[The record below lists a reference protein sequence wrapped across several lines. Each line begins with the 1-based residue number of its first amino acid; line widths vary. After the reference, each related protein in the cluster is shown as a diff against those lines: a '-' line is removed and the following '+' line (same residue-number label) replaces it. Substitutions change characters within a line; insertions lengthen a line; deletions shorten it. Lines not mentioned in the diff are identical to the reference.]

1 MKYAGVEQLP
11 YEEQQKNIKIA
22 QEKGNYNCEIQE
34 PDWRLMQRVDEN
46 FQYKRKGFL
55 KAVQS
60 ALVRFVFFIGAKPG
74 CWFLIGSKFSGR
86 KNLRGVKNA
95 VFVCNHVHNL
105 DNEMARWMCWG
116 HKLYIV
122 VAEFNNM
129 NTWLGEVMRVGGIF
143 PLSPNFTA
151 MKKFTAAVN
160 DVLHSRRGS
169 VLFFPEKSMWPFFEQ
184 PRPFMDGA
192 FHAAA
197 LNNVPVV
204 PLFIVWREPR
214 GLEKLLFKRKRAEM
228 RALKPIYPKQE
239 LSRKENIAY
248 LRDEAF
254 REQCECYKEFYGREP
269 DTINAK
275 FTLEEIFQKGYD
287 AYLEEQAAK
296 NKGRDNVNKA

>member
-22 QEKGNYNCEIQE
+22 ESKGNYNCEIQE
-34 PDWRLMQRVDEN
+34 PDWRLMQPVDEN
-46 FQYKRKGFL
+46 FQYKRKGFVKWL
-55 KAVQS
+55 QTFLIRS
-60 ALVRFVFFIGAKPG
+60 SFFALAKPG
-74 CWFLIGSKFSGR
+74 CWFLIGSGFKGR
-86 KNLRGVKNA
+86 KNLRGLKNT

-116 HKLYIV
+116 HRLYIV

-129 NTWLGEVMRVGGIF
+129 TGLLGGIMRAGGIF
-143 PLSPNFTA
+143 PLSSNFTA

-160 DVLHSRRGS
+160 EVLHTKRGS
-169 VLFFPEKSMWPFFEQ
+169 MLFFPEKSMWPYYEQ

-214 GLEKLLFKRKRAEM
+214 GIEKLFFKRKRAEM
-228 RALKPIYPKQE
+228 RALKPIYPKAE

-254 REQCECYKEFYGREP
+254 KEQCECYKEYYGREP
-269 DTINAK
+269 DTVNAK
-275 FTLEEIFQKGYD
+275 FTIDELFQKGYE
-287 AYLEEQAAK
+287 AYLAEQAQK
-296 NKGRDNVNKA
+296 

>member
-11 YEEQQKNIKIA
+11 YEEQQKNIKTA
-22 QEKGNYNCEIQE
+22 ESKGNYNCEIQE

-46 FQYKRKGFL
+46 FQFKRKGFL
-55 KAVQS
+55 NMLGTAIIRS
-60 ALVRFVFFIGAKPG
+60 SFFILAKPG
-74 CWFLIGSKFSGR
+74 CFFLIGSGFKGR
-86 KNLRGVKNA
+86 KNLRGLKNT
-95 VFVCNHVHNL
+95 VFICNHVHNL

-116 HKLYIV
+116 HRLYIV

-129 NTWLGEVMRVGGIF
+129 NTFLGSVMRAGGIF
-143 PLSPNFTA
+143 PLSPNFGA

-160 DVLHSRRGS
+160 EVLHTKRGS
-169 VLFFPEKSMWPFFEQ
+169 MLFFPEKSMWPYYEQ

-214 GLEKLLFKRKRAEM
+214 GIEKLFFKRKRAEM
-228 RALKPIYPKQE
+228 RALKPIYPKPE

-254 REQCECYKEFYGREP
+254 REQCECYKEVYGREP
-269 DTINAK
+269 DTVNAK
-275 FTLEEIFQKGYD
+275 FTVDELFQKGYE
-287 AYLEEQAAK
+287 AYLAEQAAK
-296 NKGRDNVNKA
+296 KNKE

>member
-22 QEKGNYNCEIQE
+22 ESKGNYNCEIQE
-34 PDWRLMQRVDEN
+34 PDWRLMQPVDEN
-46 FQYKRKGFL
+46 FQYKRKGFVKWL
-55 KAVQS
+55 QTILIRS
-60 ALVRFVFFIGAKPG
+60 SFFALAKPG
-74 CWFLIGSKFSGR
+74 CWFLIGSGFKGR
-86 KNLRGVKNA
+86 KNLRGLKNT

-116 HKLYIV
+116 HI
-122 VAEFNNM
+122 
-129 NTWLGEVMRVGGIF
+129 MRAGGIF
-143 PLSPNFTA
+143 PLSSNFTA

-160 DVLHSRRGS
+160 EVLHTKRGS
-169 VLFFPEKSMWPFFEQ
+169 MLFFPEKSMWPYYEQ

-214 GLEKLLFKRKRAEM
+214 GIEKLFFKRKRAEM
-228 RALKPIYPKQE
+228 RALKPIYPKAE

-254 REQCECYKEFYGREP
+254 KEQCECYKEYYGREP
-269 DTINAK
+269 DTVNAK
-275 FTLEEIFQKGYD
+275 FTIDELFQKGYE
-287 AYLEEQAAK
+287 AYLAEQAQK
-296 NKGRDNVNKA
+296 

>member
-1 MKYAGVEQLP
+1 MDSSGEDGTVKYAGVEQLP

-22 QEKGNYNCEIQE
+22 EEKGNFNCEIQE

-46 FQYKRKGFL
+46 FQYKRKGFFNRL
-55 KAVQS
+55 GTVIIRS
-60 ALVRFVFFIGAKPG
+60 SFFALAKLG
-74 CWFLIGSKFSGR
+74 CWFLIGDGYHGR
-86 KNLRGVKNA
+86 KNLRGVKNC

-105 DNEMARWMCWG
+105 DNEMARWACWG

-129 NTWLGEVMRVGGIF
+129 NTFLGSVMRAGGIF
-143 PLSPNFTA
+143 PLSANFSA

-160 DVLHSRRGS
+160 EVLHQKRGS
-169 VLFFPEKSMWPFFEQ
+169 VLFFPEKSMWPYYEQ

-197 LNNVPVV
+197 MNNVPVV
-204 PLFIVWREPR
+204 PLFITWRAPR
-214 GLEKLLFKRKRAEM
+214 GLEKLFFKRKRGEIHV
-228 RALKPIYPKQE
+228 LKPIYPKQE
-239 LSRKENIAY
+239 LSRKENIAW

-254 REQCECYKEFYGREP
+254 KAQCECYKESYGREP
-269 DTINAK
+269 DTMNAK

-287 AYLEEQAAK
+287 AYLAEQAAK
-296 NKGRDNVNKA
+296 

>member
-22 QEKGNYNCEIQE
+22 ESRGNFNCEIQE

-55 KAVQS
+55 N
-60 ALVRFVFFIGAKPG
+60 ALATIAIRSSFFALAKIG
-74 CWFLIGSKFSGR
+74 CWFLIGSGFRGR

-129 NTWLGEVMRVGGIF
+129 NTFLGSVMRAGGIF
-143 PLSPNFTA
+143 PLSGNFSA

-160 DVLHSRRGS
+160 EVLHTRRGS
-169 VLFFPEKSMWPFFEQ
+169 VLFFPEKSMWPYYEQ

-204 PLFIVWREPR
+204 PLFIVWHEPR
-214 GLEKLLFKRKRAEM
+214 GLDKLFFKRKRAEM
-228 RALKPIYPKQE
+228 RALKPIYPKAE

-254 REQCECYKEFYGREP
+254 KEQCECYKEYYGREP
-269 DTINAK
+269 DTKNAK
-275 FTLEEIFQKGYD
+275 FTLEEIFQKGYE
-287 AYLEEQAAK
+287 AYLASG
-296 NKGRDNVNKA
+296 NKSE

>member
-22 QEKGNYNCEIQE
+22 ESKGNYNCEIQE

-46 FQYKRKGFL
+46 FQYKRKGFVKWL
-55 KAVQS
+55 QTLLIRS
-60 ALVRFVFFIGAKPG
+60 SFFALAKPG
-74 CWFLIGSKFSGR
+74 CWFLIGSGFKGR
-86 KNLRGVKNA
+86 KNLRGLKNT

-116 HKLYIV
+116 HRLYIV

-129 NTWLGEVMRVGGIF
+129 TGLLGGIMRAGGIF

-160 DVLHSRRGS
+160 EVLHTKRGS
-169 VLFFPEKSMWPFFEQ
+169 MLFFPEKSMWPYYEQ

-214 GLEKLLFKRKRAEM
+214 GVEKLFFKRKRAEM
-228 RALKPIYPKQE
+228 RALKPIYPKPE
-239 LSRKENIAY
+239 LGRKENIAW

-254 REQCECYKEFYGREP
+254 REQCECYKEYYGREP
-269 DTINAK
+269 DTVNAK
-275 FTLEEIFQKGYD
+275 FTVEEIFQKGYE
-287 AYLEEQAAK
+287 AYLAEHAGE
-296 NKGRDNVNKA
+296 NK

>member
-11 YEEQQKNIKIA
+11 YEEQQKNIKMA
-22 QEKGNYNCEIQE
+22 ESRGNYNCEIQE

-55 KAVQS
+55 N
-60 ALVRFVFFIGAKPG
+60 ALATIAIRSSFFGLAKIG
-74 CWFLIGSKFSGR
+74 CFFLIGSKFGSR

-129 NTWLGEVMRVGGIF
+129 TGFLGGVMRAGGIF
-143 PLSPNFTA
+143 PLSANFSA

-160 DVLHSRRGS
+160 EVLHQKRGS
-169 VLFFPEKSMWPFFEQ
+169 VLFFPEKSMWPYYEQ

-204 PLFIVWREPR
+204 PLFILWHEPR
-214 GLEKLLFKRKRAEM
+214 GLEKLFFKRKRAEM
-228 RALKPIYPKQE
+228 RVLKPIYPKPE

-248 LRDEAF
+248 LRDAAF
-254 REQCECYKEFYGREP
+254 KEQCECYKEFYGREP

-275 FTLEEIFQKGYD
+275 FTLEELVQKGYE
-287 AYLEEQAAK
+287 AYLAEQAAK
-296 NKGRDNVNKA
+296 RD

>member
-11 YEEQQKNIKIA
+11 YEEQQKNIKMA
-22 QEKGNYNCEIQE
+22 ESRGNYNCEIQE

-55 KAVQS
+55 N
-60 ALVRFVFFIGAKPG
+60 ALATIAIRSSFFGLAKIG
-74 CWFLIGSKFSGR
+74 CWFLIGSKFGSR

-95 VFVCNHVHNL
+95 VFICNHVHNL

-116 HKLYIV
+116 HRLYIV

-129 NTWLGEVMRVGGIF
+129 TGFLGGVMRAGGIF
-143 PLSPNFTA
+143 PLSANFSA

-160 DVLHSRRGS
+160 EVLHQKRGS
-169 VLFFPEKSMWPFFEQ
+169 VLFFPEKSMWPYYEQ

-204 PLFIVWREPR
+204 PLFILWHEPR
-214 GLEKLLFKRKRAEM
+214 GLEKLFFKRKRAEM
-228 RALKPIYPKQE
+228 RVLKPIYPKPE

-248 LRDEAF
+248 LRDAAF
-254 REQCECYKEFYGREP
+254 KEQCECYKEFYGREP

-275 FTLEEIFQKGYD
+275 FTLEELVQKGYE
-287 AYLEEQAAK
+287 AYLAEQAAK
-296 NKGRDNVNKA
+296 RD

>member
-22 QEKGNYNCEIQE
+22 EEKGNFNCEIQE
-34 PDWRLMQRVDEN
+34 PDWRLMQKVDEK

-55 KAVQS
+55 NRLGTVIIRS
-60 ALVRFVFFIGAKPG
+60 SIFALAKPG
-74 CWFLIGSKFSGR
+74 CFFLIGSGFKGR
-86 KNLRGVKNA
+86 KNLRGVKNC

-116 HKLYIV
+116 HRLYIV

-129 NTWLGEVMRVGGIF
+129 TGFLGSVMRAGGIF
-143 PLSPNFTA
+143 PLSSNFGA

-160 DVLHSRRGS
+160 EVLHTRRGS
-169 VLFFPEKSMWPFFEQ
+169 VLFFPEKAMWPYYEQ

-192 FHAAA
+192 FHSAA

-204 PLFIVWREPR
+204 PLFITWRERR
-214 GLEKLLFKRKRAEM
+214 GLEKLLFKRKRGEIH
-228 RALKPIYPKQE
+228 ALKPIYPKAE

-254 REQCECYKEFYGREP
+254 KEQCECYKEVYGHEP
-269 DTINAK
+269 TTINAK
-275 FTLEEIFQKGYD
+275 FTLEELFQKGYD
-287 AYLEEQAAK
+287 AYLAEQAA
-296 NKGRDNVNKA
+296 N